1 MNSLETTVISC
12 FKIPDTSRSICSLIV
27 AAVFGFA
34 VSFITGW
41 FRRNLYITT
50 SVLFFKVVQN
60 VNVSWIFLG
69 GLCVSLNNEV
79 GGYPVGGGG
88 V

>member
-1 MNSLETTVISC
+1 MNSLETTVISR

-60 VNVSWIFLG
+60 VYVSWIFFG
-69 GLCVSLNNEV
+69 RIVSL
-79 GGYPVGGGG
+79 
-88 V
+88 